1 MPSAHQERKICCAQ
15 LIQRV
20 RFSECRFESLAVCM
34 PHMDKQCGNFN
45 AMDLSLNTRR
55 QRLRCAWAL
64 TSRGFEDQCFVTIT
78 CDQKHGPEDEVSS
91 SPLIKLQ

>member
-1 MPSAHQERKICCAQ
+1 MDTSMPQLVQAQ
-15 LIQRV
+15 NDSVKNKSIFQCVIWILIAGFVPQ
-20 RFSECRFESLAVCM
+20 
-34 PHMDKQCGNFN
+34 
-45 AMDLSLNTRR
+45 
-55 QRLRCAWAL
+55 CAWAL